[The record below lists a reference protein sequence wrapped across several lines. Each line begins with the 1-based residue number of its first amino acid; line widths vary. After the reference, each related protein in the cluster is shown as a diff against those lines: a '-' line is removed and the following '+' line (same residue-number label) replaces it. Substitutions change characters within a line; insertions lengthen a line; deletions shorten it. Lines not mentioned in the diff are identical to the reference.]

1 MFPEWLL
8 YVGYAAQRI
17 TETFQLTEEERR
29 QLLRRNEIASA
40 EGVDAVLFVYGFFKA
55 GKRRWGRRDLNPGS
69 RGLS

>member
-1 MFPEWLL
+1 ML

-40 EGVDAVLFVYGFFKA
+40 EDVDAVLFCL
-55 GKRRWGRRDLNPGS
+55 WL
-69 RGLS
+69 L